1 MEPIY
6 ACSLPRVPI
15 IEPPRLDGLTD
26 RFLELT
32 STQAP
37 WQRRLWRGGTMEL
50 AQEFLTDSVRPG
62 AREIA
67 IVDRRKHLIEALR
80 TDHGITDFGR
90 RIETLAKDVST
101 ETDETSHSWIAL
113 RHHLTEMNDA
123 YLTNWADA
131 FDSPSP
137 NRPIDAEGAA
147 RRITAHILGSGM
159 HKNSLHRWLRDVQ
172 SKSATVTPGNFLR
185 EADRRLKAPEK
196 VFTFCVPV
204 DKRPPFEVSSKTAPG
219 WMTATETADWK
230 RRYAPEAKPARHQGS
245 FLIEITARDVNAA
258 ADAARDVIAH
268 LRTKFQLGS
277 PNSIGIHPKMWS
289 MQKRSDFPTVATNR
303 MINLASF
310 DRLGRLQDL
319 TTADYLINT
328 LALVEPLQTAAPH
341 IAVMSGW
348 SAIESLLV
356 GPADRDD
363 IVAAQ
368 RFSLIIAAS
377 LMRAE
382 FTWLAKTYIAE
393 NDNADARALGEC
405 ETNIERA
412 KLFQMLAFNR
422 PDLTLTNATDNL
434 ALQRVRPALQN
445 PRQEV
450 TNIAEILTREFTR
463 LYRKRNMVVH
473 GGQIRGANLHSI
485 SETLTPL
492 IGAGIDRI
500 VHAQLQF
507 GVPPIE
513 LSAMAEARVEYL
525 RPPESGSGGG
535 LLDLL
540 EHPVP

>member
-6 ACSLPRVPI
+6 ACSLPQVSI
-15 IEPPRLDGLTD
+15 IEPPRLNGFTD
-26 RFLELT
+26 RLLELT
-32 STQAP
+32 STKSP

-50 AQEFLTDSVRPG
+50 AQEFLSDSVRPG
-62 AREIA
+62 ARGVA
-67 IVDRRKHLIEALR
+67 IDDRRRHLMEALR
-80 TDHGITDFGR
+80 TDHGVADFGK
-90 RIETLAKDVST
+90 RIETLAKDIST
-101 ETDETSHSWIAL
+101 ETDEASHSWIAL
-113 RHHLTEMNDA
+113 RHHLIPMNDD
-123 YLTNWADA
+123 YLANWAGA
-131 FDSPSP
+131 FDSPPP

-159 HKNSLHRWLRDVQ
+159 HKNSLHRWLRNLQ
-172 SKSATVTPGNFLR
+172 STSAAVTPGDFLR

-204 DKRPPFEVSSKTAPG
+204 DKKPPFEVNSETAPG
-219 WMTATETADWK
+219 WMTATETAVWK
-230 RRYAPEAKPARHQGS
+230 RRHAPDAKPARHQGS
-245 FLIEITARDVNAA
+245 FLLEITARDVNAA

-289 MQKRSDFPTVATNR
+289 MQKRSDFPTTATNR

-341 IAVMSGW
+341 IAVMTGW

-363 IVAAQ
+363 IVAAK

-393 NDNADARALGEC
+393 NDDADARALDEC

-412 KLFQMLAFNR
+412 KRFQMLAFTR
-422 PDLTLTNATDNL
+422 PDLALTNVTDNL
-434 ALQRVRPALQN
+434 ALQRVRPALRN

-450 TNIAEILTREFTR
+450 ARIAEILTREFTR

-473 GGQIRGANLHSI
+473 GGQISGSNLHSI

-507 GVPPIE
+507 GVSPIE

-525 RPPESGSGGG
+525 RPPDSHSDGG

-540 EHPVP
+540 EHAAP